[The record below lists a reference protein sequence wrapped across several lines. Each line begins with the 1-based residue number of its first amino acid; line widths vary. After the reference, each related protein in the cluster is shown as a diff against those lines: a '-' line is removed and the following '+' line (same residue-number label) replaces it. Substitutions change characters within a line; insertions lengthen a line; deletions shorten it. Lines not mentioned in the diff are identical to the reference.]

1 MALGLQMAFVFLKN
15 YGSTHKKTSYDAY
28 SPRCSGVCM
37 AAHAYRGQR
46 THFLR
51 PQLQEPGNSVVLV
64 SSIKNNFEYL
74 KYVSETKMYTN
85 LNKDVK

>member
-28 SPRCSGVCM
+28 SPRCSG
-37 AAHAYRGQR
+37 AQAYRGQP
-46 THFLR
+46 THFLW

-74 KYVSETKMYTN
+74 KYVSETKIYTN